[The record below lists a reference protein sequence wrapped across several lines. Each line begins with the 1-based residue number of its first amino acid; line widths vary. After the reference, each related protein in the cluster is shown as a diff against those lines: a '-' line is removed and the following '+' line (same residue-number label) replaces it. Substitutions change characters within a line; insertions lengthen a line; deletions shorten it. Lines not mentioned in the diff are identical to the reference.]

1 MTDVT
6 WAEEGAGRVTAAA
19 RRLAARKGADRRG
32 GSAAG
37 TVADLLGL
45 HRAVLDAS

>member
-1 MTDVT
+1 MVG
-6 WAEEGAGRVTAAA
+6 WCAGRVTAAA
-19 RRLAARKGADRRG
+19 GAAGHGFGSTTECGFGRGAR
-32 GSAAG
+32 G